1 MIDRSQLE
9 ALYDCDV
16 IDKKGERIGS
26 VKQVWLDDEDGAPAW
41 AEVHTGL
48 FGLRESFVPI
58 QQARVSAGAIT
69 VPVDKE
75 LVKEAPKIDV
85 DGQKMSDDQQQEL
98 YRHYGMIP
106 SAKRGE
112 HDRLD
117 QGRRDERRTDLRDDR
132 RDDDLS
138 VTRSEEQLEVGTRQV
153 EAGRVRLVKHVVT
166 EQRDVTVPVSHEEVR
181 VVREP
186 VDGPARNAF
195 AEEEASVTLHREEPV
210 VQKRAEAVERVRL
223 EKDNVTEQ
231 QRVTGEVR
239 KERVDVE
246 RDDQSGR

>member
-1 MIDRSQLE
+1 MIDRTQLE

-16 IDKKGERIGS
+16 IDRKGERIGS
-26 VKQVWLDDEDGAPAW
+26 VKQVWLDDVDGAPTW

-48 FGLRESFVPI
+48 FGLKESFVPI

-85 DGQKMSDDQQQEL
+85 DGQQMTDDQQQEL

-106 SAKRGE
+106 SAKTGE
-112 HDRLD
+112 HDRLPKH
-117 QGRRDERRTDLRDDR
+117 GR
-132 RDDDLS
+132 RDDDSMS
-138 VTRSEEQLEVGTRQV
+138 VTRSEERMDVGTREV
-153 EAGRVRLVKHVVT
+153 ESGRVRLVKHVVT
-166 EQRDVTVPVSHEEVR
+166 EQRNVTVPVSHEEVR

-186 VDGPARNAF
+186 VEGQAAGSFED
-195 AEEEASVTLHREEPV
+195 EEASVTLHREEPV

-223 EKDNVTEQ
+223 EKENVTEQ
-231 QRVTGEVR
+231 RQVSGEVR

-246 RDDQSGR
+246 RDDDSRR